1 MRWTLS
7 NACRTVCRCTGRRF
21 LISLLRRNDYS
32 EEEVR
37 RQFKLLNIGLD
48 DRSLRIVL
56 FSYDALEEGDRFGP
70 LSIKKD
76 LLLSYLLD
84 NLRPYPFELAEM
96 EDGKV
101 VALLNAAEGDT
112 AQLMDKLEGMR
123 RELARAAQI
132 PCTVV
137 LSGQIGEVGE
147 LRRAYLEAERA
158 LLRRE
163 LSDEDG
169 VLFADA
175 PAGEKG
181 VLRYS
186 QDRIDKILDALQS
199 GEGEKACRAFREL
212 LKELMQENDP
222 LEYRQVQSLYM
233 DVLTSVVKLVN
244 AAGVPPGR
252 VYGDTRNLYDELLR
266 LDGIGAALKWFD
278 GVLTA
283 TADCL
288 GTLATKKSDAR
299 VEQVLAI
306 IRADCSQNTTLESVA
321 QQLNLNPAY
330 VSRIFKKET
339 GVKFMDYLTGMRVEK
354 AKELLTGS
362 NLKIKEVCER
372 LGYSN
377 INYFIKVFKD
387 ATGVTPGDYRRMN
400 QGR

>member
-1 MRWTLS
+1 M
-7 NACRTVCRCTGRRF
+7 
-21 LISLLRRNDYS
+21 ISLLRRNDYS

-169 VLFADA
+169 RALRGRARRRKGGPPLQPGPHRQDPRRAPVGGGGEGLPGLPGAA
-175 PAGEKG
+175 QGAHAGERPARIPAGAKPLHG
-181 VLRYS
+181 
-186 QDRIDKILDALQS
+186 
-199 GEGEKACRAFREL
+199 RAHQR
-212 LKELMQENDP
+212 
-222 LEYRQVQSLYM
+222 RQARQRGGR
-233 DVLTSVVKLVN
+233 
-244 AAGVPPGR
+244 AAGR